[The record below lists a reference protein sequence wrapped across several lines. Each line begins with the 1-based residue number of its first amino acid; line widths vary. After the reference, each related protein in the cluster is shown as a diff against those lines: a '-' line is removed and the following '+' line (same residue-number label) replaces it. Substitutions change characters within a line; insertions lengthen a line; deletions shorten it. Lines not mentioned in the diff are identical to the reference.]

1 MIATL
6 LSLRRLFLASR
17 EHQEVEEAIISRFR
31 AMMAPSYLA
40 PAPARPNR
48 LNYLQRNFFS
58 SLFLAI
64 YRAIG
69 ITRPRRLFYGQ
80 INHAIRGLVT
90 ATDNLLDDEYKELLP
105 FNLPEPAIRFKS
117 VMHLLCFDRILEQL
131 CRQAVAEGVIPP
143 AELEPLLDLIFRA
156 MVPIG
161 AEEAREEG
169 GVTEVLTPAEVL
181 ASVHSYKGGKLL
193 CLAFTAPRLLEHE
206 HAAPLR
212 LAEGG
217 IYRIGM
223 ALQVIDDL
231 TDFHEDLA
239 HRNHNYLLS
248 AVFHQGETTERQ
260 RLAPL
265 LAGRGEEALAPVAV
279 ETLFP
284 ATVRRV
290 MAQAIGEA
298 LLGFAALR
306 QAGFPYNER
315 QALRVIRF
323 LFTIRG
329 VGHLIPFFPEPGA
342 ALWLTAPITALIEE

>member
-6 LSLRRLFLASR
+6 LSLRRLFVASR
-17 EHQEVEEAIISRFR
+17 EHHEVEEAIISRFR
-31 AMMAPSYLA
+31 AMMAPSYVA
-40 PAPARPNR
+40 SAPARPNR
-48 LNYLQRNFFS
+48 LHYLQRNFFS

-69 ITRPRRLFYGQ
+69 IPRPRRLFYGQ

-131 CRQAVAEGVIPP
+131 CRQAVADGLISP
-143 AELEPLLDLIFRA
+143 ADLEPLLDLVFRA

-161 AEEAREEG
+161 AEEALEEG
-169 GVTEVLTPAEVL
+169 GVTEVLPPAEVL
-181 ASVHSYKGGKLL
+181 RSVHAYKGGKLL
-193 CLAFTAPRLLEHE
+193 CLAFAAPLLLEPAL
-206 HAAPLR
+206 AAPLR
-212 LAEGG
+212 LAEKG

-248 AVFHQGETTERQ
+248 AVFHQGETDERE

-265 LAGRGEEALAPVAV
+265 LRQRGDAAPGTEAV

-284 ATVRRV
+284 ITVRRV

-306 QAGFPYNER
+306 QAGFPYSER
-315 QALRVIRF
+315 QATRIIRF

-329 VGHLIPFFPEPGA
+329 VGHLIPFFPEPDA
-342 ALWLTAPITALIEE
+342 ALWLTAPAEE